1 MSKALIIGEVKNGEI
16 TKVTLEIA
24 SHAKT
29 LGLELS
35 AIVFGATAEAA
46 ATVGASGV
54 GQVSYNDSTQ
64 YNGEV
69 VASVVSDVI
78 KKGGYD
84 TILLGHTW
92 VGRDIAGRIAA
103 QLDNAAVISDIV
115 DLTSEGGK
123 LVARKPIYAGKAFAR
138 VAHKTA
144 IRIFTVRPNVF
155 EVAQNKVETR
165 VEKVE
170 ADFSKSLSKLV
181 EFKTSQGSKIG
192 LTEAKIVVSGGR
204 GIKGPEYFPV
214 LQELADLLGAAL
226 GASRA
231 TVDAGWINHSHQ
243 VGQTGKTV
251 SPQLYIA
258 VGISGAIQHLA
269 GMGSSKYIV
278 AINKDPEAPI
288 FKVSTFGVIDDL
300 FNIVP
305 VMKDEVKKIKG

>member
-16 TKVTLEIA
+16 TKVTLEI
-24 SHAKT
+24 SSRVKS
-29 LGLELS
+29 LGLDLS
-35 AIVFGATAEAA
+35 AIVFGASADTAAK
-46 ATVGASGV
+46 VGTCGV
-54 GQVSYNDSTQ
+54 NQVSYNDSAE
-64 YNGEV
+64 YNGEI
-69 VASVVSDVI
+69 VASVVSDIV

-84 TILLGHTW
+84 TVFLPHSW
-92 VGRDIAGRIAA
+92 MGRDVAGRIGAL
-103 QLDNAAVISDIV
+103 LDAAVISDIV
-115 DLTSEGGK
+115 DLNNEGGK
-123 LVARKPIYAGKAFAR
+123 LVAKKPVYAGKAFVK

-155 EVAQNKVETR
+155 DTAENPVVSKADKINV
-165 VEKVE
+165 
-170 ADFSKSLSKLV
+170 DFSKSLSKLV
-181 EFKTSQGSKIG
+181 EFKKAQGTKIG
-192 LTEAKIVVSGGR
+192 LTEASIIVSGGR

-214 LQELADLLGAAL
+214 LQELADMLGAAL

-269 GMGSSKYIV
+269 GMGSSKNIV

-288 FKVSTFGVIDDL
+288 FKVATYGVVDDL

-305 VMKDEVKKIKG
+305 VLKDEVKKIKG

>member
-24 SHAKT
+24 SRAKQ

-35 AIVFGATAEAA
+35 AIVFGSNAETAAKI
-46 ATVGASGV
+46 GASGV
-54 GQVSYNDSTQ
+54 GHVVYNDAIE
-64 YNGEV
+64 YNGEII
-69 VASVVSDVI
+69 ASVVSDVV
-78 KKGGYD
+78 KKGGYN
-84 TILLGHTW
+84 TVLLPHSW
-92 VGRDIAGRIAA
+92 MGRDIAGRIGAL
-103 QLDNAAVISDIV
+103 LDAAVISDIV
-115 DLTSEGGK
+115 DLNVDGEK
-123 LVARKPIYAGKAFAR
+123 LVAKKPIYAGKAYAK
-138 VAHKTA
+138 VAHKTG
-144 IRIFTVRPNVF
+144 IRIFTIRPNVF
-155 EVAQNKVETR
+155 EVAENKVDAKA
-165 VEKVE
+165 EKVE
-170 ADFSKSLSKLV
+170 ADFSKSRSKLV
-181 EFKTSQGSKIG
+181 EYKASQGAKIG
-192 LTEAKIVVSGGR
+192 LTEANIIVSGGR

-288 FKVSTFGVIDDL
+288 FKVATYGVVDDL

-305 VMKDEVKKIKG
+305 VLKDAVKKIKG